1 MIKYVYKGGTK
12 MKSKKNVFYIGL
24 LFAVMTFILFYVAI
38 SFALKQEITIQNYIA
53 YFVFS
58 LLVGLIVMIFAKMKH
73 NLGLIIF
80 SVSYFLAFGVMIYSF
95 MSDLSGWQDLAGIL
109 QMMFTLGIGLALG
122 LVAQLVL
129 YLIDRRKK
137 S

>member
-1 MIKYVYKGGTK
+1 

-80 SVSYFLAFGVMIYSF
+80 NVSYFLAFGVMIYSF

>member
-1 MIKYVYKGGTK
+1 